1 MAVLAVDDP
10 MTSLREASDDNL
22 PLMNADGELH
32 FVAIVPRRCCAQCF
46 FDRDMRQFS
55 DMRHSVHDLETLC
68 RKLCFVGKV
77 LELTAAAVSVDLATR
92 AYAVDARGAN
102 IHDTRARV
110 GLFYFFDTRG
120 NLLARQCVRHEYGEV
135 IVPADAFTRGA
146 ETFYPD
152 VVILSLLYGYCRLH
166 SASLCIILY
175 PARKTS
181 VFERVRADAIKES
194 ARRAP

>member
-1 MAVLAVDDP
+1 
-10 MTSLREASDDNL
+10 
-22 PLMNADGELH
+22 
-32 FVAIVPRRCCAQCF
+32 
-46 FDRDMRQFS
+46 MRQFS
-55 DMRHSVHDLETLC
+55 DMRHGVDDLKTLC
-68 RKLCFVGKV
+68 RKLCFVGEV
-77 LELTAAAVSVDLATR
+77 LQLTAAAVAVDLAAR
-92 AYAVDARGAN
+92 AYAVGARDTN
-102 IHDTRARV
+102 LHDTRTRI
-110 GLFYFFDTRG
+110 GLFYFFDARG

-135 IVPADAFTRGA
+135 IVPADALARRA

-175 PARKTS
+175 PPHKTS